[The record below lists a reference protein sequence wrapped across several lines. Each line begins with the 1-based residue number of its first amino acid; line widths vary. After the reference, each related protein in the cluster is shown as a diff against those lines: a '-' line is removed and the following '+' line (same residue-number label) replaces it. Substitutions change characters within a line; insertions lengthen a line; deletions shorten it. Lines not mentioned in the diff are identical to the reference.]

1 MPNRIHRG
9 WYVVATTF
17 LVLLV
22 SAAIR
27 ATPGVL
33 IVPLEHELGWSR
45 ATLSLAVSVN
55 LLLYGVVGPFGAAV
69 AEKVG
74 VRRTMALAMG
84 TLAAALL
91 LTTRIRA
98 PWQLVILWG
107 VVVGAG
113 TGSAAMVLGGVVV
126 SRWFARRR
134 GLVLG
139 ALTASTATGQLL
151 FLPLLAR
158 VASSGAGWRGALV
171 VVASAALLMV
181 PLALLIV
188 RETPASV
195 GLRPFGATDGDAAP
209 PARAGSAAALALRTL
224 RRAAGSP
231 QFWPLAGTFFACGA
245 TANGLVGTHLIPA
258 CVDAGIGEV
267 RAAGMLATM
276 GAFDVLGTTISGWL
290 TDRYDPR
297 RLLFAYY
304 AIRGTSLLF
313 LPHALG
319 VAGPGLHVFT
329 LLYGLDWVA
338 TVPPT
343 ARLAADAF
351 GDEDG
356 PIVFGWLFA
365 AHQVGAALA
374 ALGAGVART
383 RLGNYHATFLMAGA
397 LCAAAAATALLIRR
411 ERHVPRS
418 GTELSAVRSTL
429 SLEWAQT
436 GDSPEAP
443 RTGR

>member
-98 PWQLVILWG
+98 PWQLVMLWG

-151 FLPLLAR
+151 FVSLLAR
-158 VASSGAGWRGALV
+158 VASS
-171 VVASAALLMV
+171 
-181 PLALLIV
+181 
-188 RETPASV
+188 T
-195 GLRPFGATDGDAAP
+195 
-209 PARAGSAAALALRTL
+209 
-224 RRAAGSP
+224 
-231 QFWPLAGTFFACGA
+231 
-245 TANGLVGTHLIPA
+245 
-258 CVDAGIGEV
+258 
-267 RAAGMLATM
+267 
-276 GAFDVLGTTISGWL
+276 
-290 TDRYDPR
+290 
-297 RLLFAYY
+297 
-304 AIRGTSLLF
+304 
-313 LPHALG
+313 
-319 VAGPGLHVFT
+319 
-329 LLYGLDWVA
+329 
-338 TVPPT
+338 
-343 ARLAADAF
+343 
-351 GDEDG
+351 
-356 PIVFGWLFA
+356 
-365 AHQVGAALA
+365 
-374 ALGAGVART
+374 
-383 RLGNYHATFLMAGA
+383 AGA
-397 LCAAAAATALLIRR
+397 SRSSSSRR
-411 ERHVPRS
+411 RRS
-418 GTELSAVRSTL
+418 SPCRSC
-429 SLEWAQT
+429 SRW
-436 GDSPEAP
+436 
-443 RTGR
+443 